1 MNDTAKDQNDP
12 CWKGYKQYGTKDKNG
27 KEVPNCVKEY
37 TTSNQKIIEMI
48 INVCNRQPLS
58 EAEYQGRDVQL
69 NKPMK
74 GDVKKYKVYVKNPKT
89 GNVVKVN
96 FGDPNMEI
104 KRDDPDRRKAFRD
117 RHNCSDKKDK
127 TSAGYWSC
135 KFWSN
140 KKVSDLVK

>member
-1 MNDTAKDQNDP
+1 MKP
-12 CWKGYKQYGTKDKNG
+12 CWKGYKQYGMKDKDG

-37 TTSNQKIIEMI
+37 TTTNKRLIEMI
-48 INVCNRQPLS
+48 IEICNRHALT
-58 EAEYQGRDVQL
+58 EAEYQGKSVQL
-69 NKPMK
+69 NKPMR
-74 GDVKKYKVYVKNPKT
+74 GDVKKYKVFVKNPKT

-104 KRDDPDRRKAFRD
+104 KRDDPERKKAFRS
-117 RHNCSDKKDK
+117 RHNCDQKTDK

-140 KKVSDLVK
+140 KKVSDLV